1 MEQIGFIGFYDKKD
15 ILLNIGKIFS
25 YLGKKTLIVDA
36 TMMQRMRYIVPKVS
50 ANNSITYVSEYQ
62 GTDVAV
68 GFMNLGQIAQYL
80 GTNQLNYDF
89 IIIDS
94 DNIQT
99 MYSFMIP
106 NMKKIFYVT
115 SYDKFE
121 VEKSKELFANINR
134 PMILT
139 KVAISSNLNADE
151 SNFLVHTL
159 ENNYIKFD
167 KDKEVLFEDSD
178 KNRAVILQSQLVNE
192 ISFRKFTNTYKD
204 SLEYITALISEG
216 DIQQSEIRRIIRKY

>member
-106 NMKKIFYVT
+106 SMKKIFYVT

-121 VEKSKELFANINR
+121 VEKSKELFENINK
-134 PMILT
+134 PLQLT
-139 KVAISSNLNADE
+139 KVIISSNLNANEDKY
-151 SNFLVHTL
+151 LVHTL
-159 ENNYIKFD
+159 ENNLIKFD
-167 KDKEVLFEDSD
+167 RKVEVLFEDTD
-178 KNRAVILQSQLVNE
+178 RNRAATLQSQLVQN
-192 ISFRKFTNTYKD
+192 ISFKNYTSTYKD
-204 SLEYITALISEG
+204 SLEYLAALIAEG
-216 DIQQSEIRRIIRKY
+216 MVSQSEIKSVIKKY

>member
-36 TMMQRMRYIVPKVS
+36 TMMQRMRYIVPNVS

-80 GTNQLNYDF
+80 GKNQLNYDF
-89 IIIDS
+89 VIIDS

-151 SNFLVHTL
+151 SDFLVHTL

-216 DIQQSEIRRIIRKY
+216 DIQQSEIRKIIRKY

>member
-36 TMMQRMRYIVPKVS
+36 TMMQRMRYLVPKVS

-80 GTNQLNYDF
+80 GANQLNYDF
-89 IIIDS
+89 VIIDS

-192 ISFRKFTNTYKD
+192 ISFKKFTNTYKD

-216 DIQQSEIRRIIRKY
+216 DIQQSEIRSIIRKY

>member
-36 TMMQRMRYIVPKVS
+36 TMMQRMRYIVPNVS

-80 GTNQLNYDF
+80 GANQLNYDF
-89 IIIDS
+89 VIIDS

-167 KDKEVLFEDSD
+167 KDREVLFEDSD

-192 ISFRKFTNTYKD
+192 IFTNTYKD

-216 DIQQSEIRRIIRKY
+216 DIQQSEIRSIIRKY

>member
-36 TMMQRMRYIVPKVS
+36 TMMQRMRYLVPKVS

-80 GTNQLNYDF
+80 GANQLNYDF
-89 IIIDS
+89 VIIDS

-121 VEKSKELFANINR
+121 VEKSKELFANINE

-192 ISFRKFTNTYKD
+192 ISFKKFTNTYKD

-216 DIQQSEIRRIIRKY
+216 DIQQSEIRSIIRKY

>member
-25 YLGKKTLIVDA
+25 YLGKKTLVVDA

-80 GTNQLNYDF
+80 GANQLNYDF
-89 IIIDS
+89 VIIDS

-192 ISFRKFTNTYKD
+192 ISFKKFTNTYKD

-216 DIQQSEIRRIIRKY
+216 DIQQSEIRSIIRKY

>member
-36 TMMQRMRYIVPKVS
+36 TMMQRMRYLVPKVS

-80 GTNQLNYDF
+80 GANQLNYDF
-89 IIIDS
+89 VIIDS

-216 DIQQSEIRRIIRKY
+216 DIQQSEIRSIIRKY

>member
-25 YLGKKTLIVDA
+25 YLGKKTLVVDA

-80 GTNQLNYDF
+80 GANQLNYDF
-89 IIIDS
+89 VIIDS

-106 NMKKIFYVT
+106 KMKKIFYVT

-121 VEKSKELFANINR
+121 VEKSKELFANINE

>member
-15 ILLNIGKIFS
+15 ILLNISKIYSCIGKR
-25 YLGKKTLIVDA
+25 TLVVDA
-36 TMMQRMRYIVPKVS
+36 TMMQRMRYIVPNVS
-50 ANNSITYVSEYQ
+50 ANHSITYVSEYE

-106 NMKKIFYVT
+106 SMKKIFYVT

-121 VEKSKELFANINR
+121 VEKSKELFENINK
-134 PMILT
+134 PLQLT
-139 KVAISSNLNADE
+139 KVIISSNLNANEDKY
-151 SNFLVHTL
+151 LVHTL
-159 ENNYIKFD
+159 ENNLIKFD
-167 KDKEVLFEDSD
+167 RKVEVLFEDTD
-178 KNRAVILQSQLVNE
+178 RNRAATLQIQLVQN
-192 ISFRKFTNTYKD
+192 ISFKNYTSTYKD
-204 SLEYITALISEG
+204 SLEYLAALIAEDMIS
-216 DIQQSEIRRIIRKY
+216 QSEIKSVIKKY

>member
-36 TMMQRMRYIVPKVS
+36 TMMQRMRYLVPKVS

-192 ISFRKFTNTYKD
+192 ISFKKFTNTYKD

-216 DIQQSEIRRIIRKY
+216 DIQQSEIRSIIRKY